1 MLQIDSVRSSVK
13 FSIRNFG
20 IEVEGEFAGLRGT
33 IELNADNFEGSV
45 FVVSIPAGS
54 INTGINLRDRHL
66 RDRDYF
72 DAKSFPTI
80 HFESTSVRR
89 GAEPA
94 RWLLLGKL
102 NIKRTTKDIVIS
114 FGYNNDGERIKFNG
128 SFMLNRQDFDVG
140 KSSLSLSDDVLVE
153 IEAVAPL
160 PPGYKQINRSP
171 QRP

>member
-1 MLQIDSVRSSVK
+1 
-13 FSIRNFG
+13 
-20 IEVEGEFAGLRGT
+20 
-33 IELNADNFEGSV
+33 
-45 FVVSIPAGS
+45 
-54 INTGINLRDRHL
+54 
-66 RDRDYF
+66 
-72 DAKSFPTI
+72 
-80 HFESTSVRR
+80 
-89 GAEPA
+89 
-94 RWLLLGKL
+94 
-102 NIKRTTKDIVIS
+102 VIS